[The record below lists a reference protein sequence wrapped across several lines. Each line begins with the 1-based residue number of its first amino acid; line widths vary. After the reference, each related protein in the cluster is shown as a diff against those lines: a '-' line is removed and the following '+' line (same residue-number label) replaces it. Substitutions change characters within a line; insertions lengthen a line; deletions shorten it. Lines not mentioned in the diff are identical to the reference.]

1 MYISIQYPLA
11 AYILPGGYL
20 FRRLIHQI
28 EDAVIGNAGVLAEQG
43 RRMIILC
50 AS

>member
-1 MYISIQYPLA
+1 MKKLMSTLQRWGVFGLSIL
-11 AYILPGGYL
+11 
-20 FRRLIHQI
+20 
-28 EDAVIGNAGVLAEQG
+28 QG